1 MRALIVGYG
10 SIGQRHVAVLA
21 DMGLDVAVVSRREID
36 GITRYPDLATALDDW
51 APGYVV
57 IASRTS
63 EHLGDLEVVAASGY
77 DGILLVEKPAL
88 NDSVALPRDL
98 PDRSF
103 VAFNLRF
110 HPAVQAMRETL
121 GGAPAF
127 SMHAYVGQYL
137 PDWRPGT
144 DYRQSYSAQKE
155 IGGGVLRDLCHE
167 LDLANWLFGPWMQ
180 LTAAGG
186 HLSNLEIDS
195 DDSFSLLIEMDL
207 CPVAAISMNYLDK
220 QVTRGMTV
228 HAEAGT
234 FKIDLVN
241 ATFTANEKSERYD
254 VGRNDTYIA
263 EHQAILNDRTDVLCR
278 LDQSADVMGMILA
291 AERAS
296 RDRIWI
302 RK

>member
-10 SIGQRHVAVLA
+10 SIGQRHAEVLKN
-21 DMGLDVAVVSRREID
+21 MGLDVAVVSRREID
-36 GITRYPDLATALDDW
+36 GIARYPDLATGLDNW

-63 EHLGDLEVVAASGY
+63 EHLGDLKVLAACGY
-77 DGILLVEKPAL
+77 DGILLVEKPPL
-88 NDSVALPRDL
+88 NDSATLPPGL
-98 PDRSF
+98 PDKSF
-103 VAFNLRF
+103 AAFNLRF
-110 HPAVQAMRETL
+110 HPAVQALRDALRGE
-121 GGAPAF
+121 PAF
-127 SMHAYVGQYL
+127 SMNAYVGQYL

-155 IGGGVLRDLCHE
+155 VGGGVLRDLSHE
-167 LDLANWLFGPWMQ
+167 IDLANWLFGPWRQ

-186 HLSNLEIDS
+186 QLSNLEIDS
-195 DDSFSLLIEMDL
+195 DDVFSLIIEMES

-228 HAEAGT
+228 HTEAGT

-241 ATFTANEKSERYD
+241 AIFTANEKSERYD

-263 EHQAILNDRTDVLCR
+263 EHHAILNDRTDMLCR

-291 AERAS
+291 AESAS

-302 RK
+302 KK